1 MEIGEEKMEFTH
13 TAWMETTKN
22 RLDMTNLLTH
32 LTRPLPQFNLTATD
46 VLIKILR
53 ERTLIGSTTESG
65 FIIGNRRAVCF
76 QDAPLYSI
84 AQNSINYIEEYEREP
99 KGKLRYYPCGLAFPK
114 NSLYTLYSNFDE
126 TVIPG
131 ARPVIYEKKEV
142 AKTMLPP
149 HEYWRIV
156 SLDLG
161 SGQSDYGIINWTQER
176 EWRIPVD
183 SFGFH
188 YNSVYVLLRN
198 QLQYQEFIS
207 KIEIEIVKQLAG
219 IICLEPLLY

>member
-1 MEIGEEKMEFTH
+1 MSFTH
-13 TAWMETTKN
+13 SAWMGTTKN

-32 LTRPLPQFNLTATD
+32 LTRPLPQLNLSATD
-46 VLIKILR
+46 VLIRILK

-65 FIIGNRRAVCF
+65 FIIGHRRAICF

-84 AQNSINYIEEYEREP
+84 AQNSVNYIEDYEREP

-114 NSLYTLYSNFDE
+114 NSLFTLYSNIDGSPL
-126 TVIPG
+126 PG
-131 ARPVIYEKKEV
+131 ARPVIYEKKEI
-142 AKTMLPP
+142 AKTLLHPNE
-149 HEYWRIV
+149 HWRIV
-156 SLDLG
+156 SMDLG
-161 SGQSDYGIINWTQER
+161 NGQTDNGIINWTHER
-176 EWRIPVD
+176 EWRIPID
-183 SFGFH
+183 NLGFH

-207 KIEIEIVKQLAG
+207 KIDMEIVKQLAG